1 MRQMCQV
8 KLSPDS
14 MRQFNPA
21 HLSHV
26 GGDAA
31 VDGNAQAA
39 RSNERGDARKRDGH
53 RGHAANA
60 VHNNEPLGA
69 PRGMFDARVGRFFA
83 TLRVDILRE
92 PAKEQVTWNRKLD
105 LLNPSVKTFRLEPR
119 AFSGEKTVRKGA
131 RPPRYARGACQH
143 AQNAVRAAIS
153 PPDNESRFRCRTR
166 RSYLARER
174 NATMAQI
181 SLAWMLC
188 KKPWIIPIPGSRK
201 PERLREN
208 LGAAQVTL
216 TAEEVARIDAALD
229 GMDLA
234 VFGGHA
240 RA

>member
-14 MRQFNPA
+14 MRQFNPAHLSLRQFNLA

-83 TLRVDILRE
+83 TLRVDTLRE
-92 PAKEQVTWNRKLD
+92 PAKEQVAWNRKLG
-105 LLNPSVKTFRLEPR
+105 LLGSPVKTFRLEPR
-119 AFSGEKTVRKGA
+119 AFFTGEKGDAQRSAAAPLCAQCMPTCPECGA
-131 RPPRYARGACQH
+131 RRHFSAGQ
-143 AQNAVRAAIS
+143 
-153 PPDNESRFRCRTR
+153 
-166 RSYLARER
+166 
-174 NATMAQI
+174 
-181 SLAWMLC
+181 
-188 KKPWIIPIPGSRK
+188 
-201 PERLREN
+201 
-208 LGAAQVTL
+208 
-216 TAEEVARIDAALD
+216 
-229 GMDLA
+229 
-234 VFGGHA
+234 
-240 RA
+240 

>member
-26 GGDAA
+26 GGDVA

-83 TLRVDILRE
+83 TLRVDTLRE
-92 PAKEQVTWNRKLD
+92 PAK
-105 LLNPSVKTFRLEPR
+105 
-119 AFSGEKTVRKGA
+119 SG
-131 RPPRYARGACQH
+131 P
-143 AQNAVRAAIS
+143 
-153 PPDNESRFRCRTR
+153 CRTKSSVCSAHR
-166 RSYLARER
+166 
-174 NATMAQI
+174 
-181 SLAWMLC
+181 
-188 KKPWIIPIPGSRK
+188 
-201 PERLREN
+201 
-208 LGAAQVTL
+208 
-216 TAEEVARIDAALD
+216 
-229 GMDLA
+229 
-234 VFGGHA
+234 
-240 RA
+240 